1 MKTINTTRAAL
12 ITSSLATSAL
22 ALAGWPGKIVWA
34 QGVVGPQASNASG
47 GATQS
52 GAVTTAVVVASLLAL
67 LVVLGVL
74 IKMLDLKRKRESE
87 AVVVQARISDA
98 VLRDP
103 RLFSLPITPTAHVPL
118 WKGTPVT
125 VDVAGQVPSE
135 DLREA
140 AIGLIEREASQLGPE
155 VRIESRIGVVPTMAG
170 RSA

>member
-1 MKTINTTRAAL
+1 MAWP
-12 ITSSLATSAL
+12 
-22 ALAGWPGKIVWA
+22 AGAGWA
-34 QGVVGPQASNASG
+34 QGVVAPQVPVNATG
-47 GATQS
+47 DGTQS
-52 GAVTTAVVVASLLAL
+52 GAVTTAVVVGSLLAV
-67 LVVLGVL
+67 LVVLGALV
-74 IKMLDLKRKRESE
+74 KMLDLKRKRDSE

-125 VDVAGQVPSE
+125 VEVAGQVPSE

-140 AIGLIEREASQLGPE
+140 AILLVEREASQLGPE
-155 VRIESRIGVVPTMAG
+155 VHVESKIGIEPTMAR

>member
-1 MKTINTTRAAL
+1 MKTIKETRAAL
-12 ITSSLATSAL
+12 LTSAL
-22 ALAGWPGKIVWA
+22 ALMAWPARAGWA
-34 QGVVGPQASNASG
+34 QGVVAPQVPASSTSDA
-47 GATQS
+47 AQS
-52 GAVTTAVVVASLLAL
+52 GAVTTVVVVGSLLAV
-67 LVVLGVL
+67 LVVLGAL
-74 IKMLDLKRKRESE
+74 IKMLDLKRKRDGE

-125 VDVAGQVPSE
+125 VEVAGQVPSE

-140 AIGLIEREASQLGPE
+140 AIRLVEREASQLGPE
-155 VRIESRIGVVPTMAG
+155 VHVESRIGIVPTMAR

>member
-1 MKTINTTRAAL
+1 MKTINTTGVGL
-12 ITSSLATSAL
+12 VTSAL
-22 ALAGWPGKIVWA
+22 TLVAWPATNVLA
-34 QGVVGPQASNASG
+34 QGVVGPQASSSSSG
-47 GATQS
+47 AVQS
-52 GAVTTAVVVASLLAL
+52 GSVTTAVVVASLLAV
-67 LVVLGVL
+67 LVVLGAL
-74 IKMLDLKRKRESE
+74 IKMLDLKRKRETE

-125 VDVAGQVPSE
+125 VEVAGQVPSD

-140 AIGLIEREASQLGPE
+140 AVGLIEREAAQMGSE
-155 VRIESRIGVVPTMAG
+155 VRVESRIGVVPTMAR

>member
-1 MKTINTTRAAL
+1 MKTINTTGVGL
-12 ITSSLATSAL
+12 VTSAL
-22 ALAGWPGKIVWA
+22 TLVAWPAANVLA
-34 QGVVGPQASNASG
+34 QGVVGPQASGSSS

-52 GAVTTAVVVASLLAL
+52 GSVTTAVVVASLLAV
-67 LVVLGVL
+67 LVVLGAL
-74 IKMLDLKRKRESE
+74 IKMLDLKRKRETE

-125 VDVAGQVPSE
+125 VDVAGQVPSD

-140 AIGLIEREASQLGPE
+140 AVGLIEREAAQMGSE
-155 VRIESRIGVVPTMAG
+155 VRVESRIGVVPTMAR